1 MIEVIQL
8 IRIDFDTMEN
18 RNPLIKPLVKKCIA
32 TFVSDE
38 VLTAKVK
45 YDRYI
50 VNLPPIKLYTGWD
63 GEIYPQFRKDI
74 IYAE

>member
-8 IRIDFDTMEN
+8 IKIDFDTMEN
-18 RNPLIKPLVKKCIA
+18 RNPLIENCIA

-38 VLTAKVK
+38 VLTAQGK